1 MNLSEKIKAYA
12 LDIGYHAVG
21 ITTADPFEDHLKEVT
36 SRSSMYDFYSL
47 DPRRFMEGALVQ
59 KMMPKARSIICMA
72 LDYARTD
79 FPAELVGKIGRIYQA
94 RCYGPAPDRI
104 NGARYELMVK
114 FLESLGAET
123 GKGFFIPERRAAA
136 RAGAITFGKNNFAYA
151 KGCGSFIVLHS
162 IVVDLDLEY
171 DAPTLRVDCPEN
183 CTKIYP

>member
-1 MNLSEKIKAYA
+1 MNLTEKIKAYA

-21 ITTADPFEDHLKEVT
+21 ITTADPFDDHLTEVT
-36 SRSSMYDFYSL
+36 SRSTMYDFYSL

-59 KMMPKARSIICMA
+59 KMMPQARSIICMA

-104 NGARYELMVK
+104 NGARYGLMVK

-123 GKGFFIPERRAAA
+123 GKGFSFQRGVPQPGQVSLPLVKIILPMPKG
-136 RAGAITFGKNNFAYA
+136 AGRL
-151 KGCGSFIVLHS
+151 SS
-162 IVVDLDLEY
+162 
-171 DAPTLRVDCPEN
+171 
-183 CTKIYP
+183 CTQLWWT